1 MLTMIGGKRMNS
13 YTYCVMHGDIV
24 LGRGM
29 SIDDACL
36 FLKALME
43 QYYNKMELTL
53 AIRRESY
60 DVTTC

>member
-1 MLTMIGGKRMNS
+1 MNS
-13 YTYCVMHGDIV
+13 ETYCVMHGDSV

-43 QYYNKMELTL
+43 KYYKEMELTL
-53 AIRRESY
+53 AIRRERRT
-60 DVTTC
+60 DE

>member
-1 MLTMIGGKRMNS
+1 MNS

>member
-1 MLTMIGGKRMNS
+1 MIEIREKRMNS
-13 YTYCVMHGDIV
+13 DTYCVMHGDCE

-43 QYYNKMELTL
+43 KYYNEPGLTF
-53 AIRRESY
+53 AIRRE
-60 DVTTC
+60 DNIVEA

>member
-1 MLTMIGGKRMNS
+1 MNS
-13 YTYCVMHGDIV
+13 ETYCVMHDDIV

-43 QYYNKMELTL
+43 RYYNEMELKL
-53 AIRRESY
+53 AIRREFY
-60 DVTTC
+60 DVKAC